1 MTSRIVTL
9 DIPAHQA
16 LQELLPWYVNGLLG
30 AQDSARL
37 RLHLLDCAA
46 CRAQA
51 DWERRLHQAA
61 QEVPAPALPDM
72 EQALSGLLAR
82 LPETPQAPPQAAAP
96 QPGGAAGRRW
106 TRAMTAWL
114 QRRPAPG
121 RWAYLLI
128 AAQAILIL
136 VLWMPRPT
144 PVPGYHVLGMATAQ
158 ANAVILFHPVTP
170 ERELRRLLRA
180 HGARLSGGPTVT
192 GAYLLQLPAEARHAT
207 LQALRAE
214 AAVERVEAL
223 DDGAIGEAP

>member
-30 AQDSARL
+30 AQDNARL

-61 QEVPAPALPDM
+61 QEAPIPPLPDM
-72 EQALSGLLAR
+72 EQALTRLLAR
-82 LPETPQAPPQAAAP
+82 LPETTQAPPPAPAP
-96 QPGGAAGRRW
+96 QSGRGAGRGW
-106 TRAMTAWL
+106 TRAMAAWL
-114 QRRPAPG
+114 RRWPAPG
-121 RWAYLLI
+121 RWAYVLI
-128 AAQAILIL
+128 AVQAVLIL
-136 VLWMPRPT
+136 ALWMPSPA
-144 PVPGYHVLGMATAQ
+144 PAPGYHALGMATAQ
-158 ANAVILFHPVTP
+158 ANAVILFHPATP

-192 GAYLLQLPAEARHAT
+192 GAYLLQLPAEARQAT
-207 LQALRAE
+207 LLALRAE
-214 AAVERVEAL
+214 AAVERAEAL
-223 DDGAIGEAP
+223 DSGAIGETP